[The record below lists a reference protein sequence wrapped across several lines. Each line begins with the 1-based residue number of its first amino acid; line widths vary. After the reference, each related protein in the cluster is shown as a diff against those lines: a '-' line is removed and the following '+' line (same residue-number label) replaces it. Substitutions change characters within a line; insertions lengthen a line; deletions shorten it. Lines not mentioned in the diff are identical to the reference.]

1 MLNKKNNELNN
12 LIEQTKKKEKV
23 KKEQVDIKWI
33 IKILIMSFC
42 ISFGLSFVSEMTI
55 PNLSLLFGIIVTLLF
70 IGLGILFDII
80 GVSVTS
86 SDEAVFHSMNSR
98 KVKGA
103 SIAVKFKKNADKVSS
118 FCNDVIGD
126 ICGIVSGAAGTTIAA
141 IVIKTYNFNPLIV
154 TLTVSATIAALTIG
168 GKAVGKSFAINKS
181 DIIPINIPLKN
192 VITFLLSPILSN
204 SILLIFLV

>member
-1 MLNKKNNELNN
+1 MLKKKKNELEN

-23 KKEQVDIKWI
+23 KKEHVDINWI
-33 IKILIMSFC
+33 IKILIMSFA
-42 ISFGLSFVSEMTI
+42 ISFGLSFVSQMTI
-55 PNLSLLFGIIVTLLF
+55 PNLSLVFGIIVTLLF

-86 SDEAVFHSMNSR
+86 SDEAVFHSMNAR

-103 SIAVKFKKNADKVSS
+103 SVAVKFKKNADKVSS

-141 IVIKTYNFNPLIV
+141 IIITTYDFNPLIV

-181 DIIPINIPLKN
+181 DIILYEFAKF
-192 VITFLLSPILSN
+192 VSTFYKK
-204 SILLIFLV
+204 

>member
-181 DIIPINIPLKN
+181 DIILYEFAKF
-192 VITFLLSPILSN
+192 VSTFYKK
-204 SILLIFLV
+204 

>member
-181 DIIPINIPLKN
+181 DIILYEFAKF
-192 VITFLLSPILSN
+192 VSTFCKK
-204 SILLIFLV
+204 